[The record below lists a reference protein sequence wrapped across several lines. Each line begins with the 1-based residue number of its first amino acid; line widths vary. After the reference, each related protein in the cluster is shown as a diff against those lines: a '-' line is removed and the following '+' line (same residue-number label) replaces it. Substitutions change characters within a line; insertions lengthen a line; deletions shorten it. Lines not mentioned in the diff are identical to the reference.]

1 MKRRDWHRPLRRRTP
16 GLAALPAL
24 WLCCALSLLAS
35 TCLASEPLVLKQND
49 ARILKFAKMT
59 RVWVTDPAIIDVV
72 VAGYNELLVYSKGIG
87 FTKLYVW
94 DSQGRHEYSVEV
106 KRLPTTDQVVRE
118 LQAVLGRAFQYRIVD
133 DKTVFVEGVVE
144 TPGEKERVTKVVEA
158 TTGTV
163 KVVDLV
169 KVVSVVTTPA
179 EAYRRAFEKL
189 FPGQF
194 TYTAIDEKTLVIE
207 GEVATAAEK
216 KRLTS
221 VLDAAT
227 GIKSVD
233 LVRCL
238 ESVLTP
244 NQQRIESIKQA
255 VGDAYRYQAFEDQIL
270 VISGEAGSEAER
282 QRVEKIVT
290 AAAGELTV
298 VNAVA
303 VKTDDRSPAVK
314 YAELLKPVFGP
325 GYTFTPVG
333 ENGLLVEGSPANP
346 GEEARVKQTLDL
358 LKGSVQI
365 VSLVSTGGA
374 RSAGERAQAMLKDS
388 LGDQYTVRVVA
399 GDVVLVE
406 GQAATGSERQRVTK
420 ILAAV
425 PADTKVVDLVATGA
439 TDDTRPAA
447 RFQEALRPVLGEN
460 LTYRVLD
467 DDTLLVE
474 GELATAGDKARA
486 DTIIAS
492 VGDGK
497 GILNLLTVK
506 PGPGAAEQSA
516 ASRKA
521 KAISQI
527 LGDTYKVSAVDD
539 KTVVVQGVAPGDAEQ
554 KRISAVL
561 DKVAGDISI
570 VNMITSSRDV
580 ESKTPAE
587 RSIEGLRKVVPPTL
601 TLVALDA
608 KTVLIEGVVPTNIEK
623 ESMDKVAEIAAKSGE
638 VNVLSLVLSEMQSKT
653 PAARRIEGLKKIL
666 GDQYNYIVW
675 DDETVLVDGK
685 ARDQAELD
693 RVRKILEAANKDWKV
708 GDLVTY
714 EAGTPDGGGL
724 EIPVTPA
731 VDPMETLVGD
741 ISRAIGEPY
750 RVWHL
755 KGKKLVVEGAA
766 PNEAALQRVQA
777 LLKAYSEDAD
787 IVDLV
792 AVAPTPTISAEAR
805 AEALRAAIDPALQVR
820 TLQGKAVVVDGTVPT
835 KADAERARTLIT
847 AMGNDVPVVDLIT
860 VADPAKRQIVAHV
873 QILDINEGGSK
884 KLGVDWGNIVAGDQE
899 GTVTFGDQP
908 FLMQVYRGVDKV
920 GNFGA
925 NLRALKQSN
934 QARILAEPN
943 LVTNDGQDA
952 ELVVGGE
959 VPIPVPQVG
968 TGTSA
973 ITIEYKQYGVVLRIK
988 PTILADGSSIQLDVE
1003 PEVSSVDT
1011 STQISIGGIAVPAF
1025 RTRRAHTIVDLPTGS
1040 ALLLGGLI
1048 QHDQSKV
1055 VRSIPFLGK
1064 LPILGELFR
1073 STDWQQT
1080 RSELVIVVMPEIL
1093 QPNPKP

>member
-1 MKRRDWHRPLRRRTP
+1 MKRRDWHRPLGRLTP
-16 GLAALPAL
+16 GRAALCVVWITCVL
-24 WLCCALSLLAS
+24 GLLAS
-35 TCLASEPLVLKQND
+35 TCLASDPLVLKQND
-49 ARILKFAKMT
+49 ARILKFSKMT

-72 VAGYNELLVYSKGIG
+72 VASYNELLVYSKGVG

-106 KRLPTTDQVVRE
+106 KRLPTADQVVRE
-118 LQAVLGRAFQYRIVD
+118 LQAVLGRSFQYRIVD

-144 TPGEKERVTKVVEA
+144 TQAEKERVAKVVEA

-169 KVVSVVTTPA
+169 KVVSVVTSPA

-194 TYTAIDEKTLVIE
+194 QYTAIDERTLVIE
-207 GEVATAAEK
+207 GEVATAAEQQ
-216 KRLTS
+216 RLRS
-221 VLDAAT
+221 VLEAAS
-227 GIKSVD
+227 GIKSVN

-255 VGDAYRYQAFEDQIL
+255 VGDAYRYQAFEDKIL
-270 VISGEAGSEAER
+270 VISGEAASEAER

-298 VNAVA
+298 VNAVT
-303 VKTDDRSPAVK
+303 VRTDDRTPAVK
-314 YAELLKPVFGP
+314 YAELLKPIFGP
-325 GYTFTPVG
+325 SYTFTPVG
-333 ENGLLVEGSPANP
+333 DNGLLVEGSPANP
-346 GEEARVKQTLDL
+346 GEEARIKQTLDL

-374 RSAGERAQAMLKDS
+374 RSPGERVQAMLKDS
-388 LGDQYTVRVVA
+388 LGERYNVRVVA

-406 GQAATGSERQRVTK
+406 GQAASEAERQRITK

-425 PADTKVVDLVATGA
+425 PAETRVVDLVTTGPA
-439 TDDTRPAA
+439 GDSRPAA
-447 RFQEALRPVLGEN
+447 RYEQALRPVLGDN

-467 DDTLLVE
+467 DDTLMVE
-474 GELATAGDKARA
+474 GELATAGDKERA
-486 DTIIAS
+486 DKIIAS
-492 VGDGK
+492 IHDGK

-516 ASRKA
+516 AAKKA
-521 KAISQI
+521 QAISQI
-527 LGDTYKVSAVDD
+527 LGANYKVSAIDD
-539 KTVVVQGVAPGDAEQ
+539 QTVVVQGVAPGDAEQ
-554 KRISAVL
+554 KRLSSVL
-561 DKVAGDISI
+561 EKVAGGVNI
-570 VNMITSSRDV
+570 VNMITSSADV
-580 ESKTPAE
+580 ASKTPAE
-587 RSIEGLRKVVPPTL
+587 RSIEALRKVVPPNL
-601 TLVALDA
+601 TLIALDA
-608 KTVLIEGVVPTNIEK
+608 KTVLIEGVVPTTLEK
-623 ESMDKVAEIAAKSGE
+623 ESMDKIAEAAAKSGE

-675 DDETVLVDGK
+675 DDETVLVEGK
-685 ARDQAELD
+685 TQSQAEID

-714 EAGTPDGGGL
+714 EAAPPVGAGGTGTGG
-724 EIPVTPA
+724 TS
-731 VDPMETLVGD
+731 VDPMETLVSE
-741 ISRAIGEPY
+741 ISKAIGEPY

-755 KGKKLVVEGAA
+755 KGRNLVVEGAA
-766 PNEAALQRVQA
+766 PDEAALKRVQA
-777 LLKAYSEDAD
+777 ILKAYSADAD
-787 IVDLV
+787 ILDLV
-792 AVAPTPTISAEAR
+792 AVAPTPTVSAEAR
-805 AEALRAAIDPALQVR
+805 AEALRAALDPALQVR
-820 TLQGKAVVVDGTVPT
+820 TLQGKAVVVDGTLPS
-835 KADAERARTLIT
+835 KADAERARTIIA
-847 AMGNDVPVVDLIT
+847 AMGNDVPVVDLIS

-873 QILDINEGGSK
+873 QVLDINTGASR
-884 KLGVDWGNIVAGDQE
+884 KLGVDWGNIVAGE
-899 GTVTFGDQP
+899 KENTVTFGDQP
-908 FLMQVYRGVDKV
+908 FLIQVYRGVDKV

-934 QARILAEPN
+934 EARILAEPN
-943 LVTNDGQDA
+943 LVTNDGQEA

-959 VPIPVPQVG
+959 VPIPVPQLGV
-968 TGTSA
+968 GTSA

-988 PTILADGSSIQLDVE
+988 PTILADGNSIQLDVE

-1011 STQISIGGIAVPAF
+1011 STQVSIGGIAVPAF
-1025 RTRRAHTIVDLPTGS
+1025 RTRRAHTIVDLPAGS

-1048 QHDQSKV
+1048 QHDQTKV

-1093 QPNPKP
+1093 QPNSKP